1 MGYHSRS
8 RSIKRGPPA
17 KSYNQEEN
25 CTGRSVLV
33 KNLNFKTNADI
44 IRREFD
50 RFGDIKDI
58 YIPLDYRT
66 QRAKG
71 FGFIEFYH
79 PEDASTAVQDMD
91 QARIEGNTIHVCI
104 AQNRRKSPTSMRHR
118 DNRGTQRRS
127 PSPYRRRRTPPRRRS
142 SSRSRSNR
150 GRGRDKSRVKSR
162 RSSRSDSRK

>member
-8 RSIKRGPPA
+8 RSIKRGPA
-17 KSYNQEEN
+17 GSRHQEEN

-33 KNLNFKTNADI
+33 KNLNFKTNADA

-79 PEDASTAVQDMD
+79 AEDASTAVSDMD

-104 AQNRRKSPTSMRHR
+104 AQNRRKSPSSMRHR
-118 DNRGTQRRS
+118 DNRGVQRRS

-142 SSRSRSNR
+142 SSRSRSYR
-150 GRGRDKSRVKSR
+150 GRGKSRGKSR
-162 RSSRSDSRK
+162 RSSRSCSRK